1 MIIHTSMC
9 MMSKN
14 QKQRSDTMENKTKKS
29 LTPHLKKLFDTPAK
43 RARAEKIM
51 KEARDEEKARMTAK
65 GYKLK
70 GNKWVKYKKK

>member
-1 MIIHTSMC
+1 
-9 MMSKN
+9 
-14 QKQRSDTMENKTKKS
+14 
-29 LTPHLKKLFDTPAK
+29 
-43 RARAEKIM
+43 M